1 MEFGS
6 LADWVAGIGGFLAA
20 IAAVVAW
27 LVNRRM
33 LIVEQVRDA
42 RADERERRELYREKR
57 EQAGLVFVLGA
68 KLPERQ
74 KGEDWAIYLF
84 NGSNKPVYNV
94 RVESQ
99 RLDGSAANYPLEI
112 GALPPGRFVVPSHP
126 RFHWGALVDLS
137 LANEQVDFLVKGKG
151 KEMIISMEFVDA
163 DGDAWELKGG
173 TAIQE

>member
-6 LADWVAGIGGFLAA
+6 VADWLAGIGGFLAA

-27 LVNRRM
+27 QVNRRM
-33 LIVEQVRDA
+33 LIVEEERDA

-57 EQAGLVFVLGA
+57 EQAGLVFALGA
-68 KLPERQ
+68 KLPDRP

-84 NGSNKPVYNV
+84 NGSTKPVYNV

-99 RLDGSAANYPLEI
+99 RLNGSAANYPLEI

-126 RFHWGALVDLS
+126 KFHWGALADLS

-151 KEMIISMEFVDA
+151 KEMITSMAFADA
-163 DGDAWELKGG
+163 DGDHWALAGG
-173 TAIQE
+173 TAIQD